1 MESKKQFQ
9 CLLGIVL
16 RATLLV
22 SLLVA
27 VRTTGLQIPPVQS
40 NVVPA
45 VDPQS
50 PPSSSPALQ
59 AEISE
64 LSQSPPSSPPQSSEQ
79 PSGAPPPIA
88 VTNISNPVPDH
99 TEEPHHETE
108 LPSTQPP
115 NAQQSEG
122 GRLLEEMIMAIG
134 VRHTCKCDTYC
145 TVMGDC
151 CPDYFSVCASAPST
165 AQILSLILR
174 NSQAASADDVNEND
188 YELWIA
194 SQYLKYGSCREATF
208 IHNDILEVSDMWMIA
223 TCPESFTDYYGGA
236 IAEQCESEA
245 RNKLFSYPV
254 SHRWFPHLV
263 YKNIFCAMCHDVR
276 VEDILFW
283 HVVVYC
289 PVERKE
295 FAEDYSYQDV
305 LDAADNHFC
314 FHRQGAK
321 LPYHAAFRTCKSG
334 DSNIDGHAYVSGCSP
349 DGPGED
355 SVFTTHRP
363 DFSLGCANTFQPIGI
378 QSRNTTY
385 SSVHCALCNG
395 LTVHDLP
402 PYLPCV
408 EIRSPPG
415 RLQPEYTAFAKVW
428 YDQGTIAY
436 TINGLKNSY
445 GTLCST
451 HVPLDPRTALVGHC
465 PTLSCPPDIQFF
477 EDLSPWE
484 MSCAIENMK
493 YRGEYWNDF
502 PHRSNGDLLLIISKH
517 IENIILPIAHEL
529 WFYTDAFANI
539 FDLQCPYECYPPHQ
553 FFHSLSLDTD
563 GNFQARYRH
572 RGSLHYFFAFMKA
585 VDTTM
590 FQFHGGRTSVRN
602 YAEKSEVCPSQDDML
617 IELFDIPL
625 FMHNFDVYAYVG
637 SENGC
642 FFRLE
647 NIGFSLSFNALDGP
661 PRMADTIVLCW
672 RPDMAVMCKIP
683 PQSTDNL
690 VPRINKVACNPELV
704 SQEES
709 TQEPSQN
716 INRMNRLVSNGSSHM
731 DSNDQVILKETKS
744 FKTVCFTISAV
755 SSALSGVFNVA
766 LCCQQLTMILLF
778 TVSKLSLAASMIFY
792 TVNIHITDGDEKVMA
807 IFMHFCWLLTAA
819 SVTAAAKYFNIPTNQ
834 ASNGARGSPK
844 KNAIRW
850 VMGVVIFCVVLVGLC
865 VIVDE
870 NYDSNESVGYSS
882 HSGHLFWMSHETGCY
897 IFSVG
902 IIGACYLAVT
912 LKLAVGAIRYLRT
925 RGQSEGSS
933 TDAKSYGN
941 KRQGARELG
950 SFCMLYLVHL
960 IALYLL
966 AVIDYTDKNYATSR
980 FVLQQYSCNRV
991 NYEIKSIPLL
1001 WSSHAISLRMNHA
1014 LITGQEPAMKD
1025 FCPILGHFTPTQPCY
1040 SGQREN
1046 MFIITWKMINN
1057 FAM

>member
-1 MESKKQFQ
+1 MFF
-9 CLLGIVL
+9 I
-16 RATLLV
+16 

-50 PPSSSPALQ
+50 PPSPSPALQ

-64 LSQSPPSSPPQSSEQ
+64 LSQSPPLSPPQSSEQ
-79 PSGAPPPIA
+79 PPKAPPPIA
-88 VTNISNPVPDH
+88 VMNISNSVPDH
-99 TEEPHHETE
+99 TAEPHHETE

-115 NAQQSEG
+115 NAQVLEIGNSTSSSGDLSEQPPSSQEVHARSPDGQPEPEVTTQPERIFITEQLFVPEETAKTDPPLMISQFLGAPEVRCGPEMSCVNRCHTGATSKAHQQSEG

-151 CPDYFSVCASAPST
+151 CPDYFSVCASAHST
-165 AQILSLILR
+165 GQILSLILR

-194 SQYLKYGSCREATF
+194 SQYLKFGSCREATF
-208 IHNDILEVSDMWMIA
+208 IHNDILEVSDMWMIT

-236 IAEQCESEA
+236 IAEQ
-245 RNKLFSYPV
+245 L
-254 SHRWFPHLV
+254 
-263 YKNIFCAMCHDVR
+263 
-276 VEDILFW
+276 
-283 HVVVYC
+283 VYC

-295 FAEDYSYQDV
+295 SAEDYSYQNV

-314 FHRQGAK
+314 IQRQGAK
-321 LPYHAAFRTCKSG
+321 LPYHVAFRTCKSG

-355 SVFTTHRP
+355 SVFPTHRP

-408 EIRSPPG
+408 EIRSSPG

-436 TINGLKNSY
+436 TIDGLKHSY
-445 GTLCST
+445 GTKCST
-451 HVPLDPRTALVGHC
+451 HVAFDPRTVLVGHC
-465 PTLSCPPDIQFF
+465 PVLLCPPDIQFF
-477 EDLSPWE
+477 EDLLQWE

-493 YRGEYWNDF
+493 YKGEYWNDF
-502 PHRSNGDLLLIISKH
+502 PPRSNGDLLLIISKH
-517 IENIILPIAHEL
+517 IENIILTIAQEL
-529 WFYTDAFANI
+529 WFYTETFANI
-539 FDLQCPYECYPPHQ
+539 FHLQCPYECYPPHQ
-553 FFHSLSLDTD
+553 FFHSLSMDTD

-585 VDTTM
+585 VDTRM

-602 YAEKSEVCPSQDDML
+602 YAEKSE
-617 IELFDIPL
+617 
-625 FMHNFDVYAYVG
+625 
-637 SENGC
+637 
-642 FFRLE
+642 
-647 NIGFSLSFNALDGP
+647 
-661 PRMADTIVLCW
+661 
-672 RPDMAVMCKIP
+672 
-683 PQSTDNL
+683 
-690 VPRINKVACNPELV
+690 
-704 SQEES
+704 S
-709 TQEPSQN
+709 TQEPSEI
-716 INRMNRLVSNGSSHM
+716 INRMNKLVSNESSHM
-731 DSNDQVILKETKS
+731 DSIDQVILKETKS

-766 LCCQQLTMILLF
+766 LCCQQLTITLLF
-778 TVSKLSLAASMIFY
+778 TVSKLSLSASMIFY
-792 TVNIHITDGDEKVMA
+792 TINVHITDGDEKVMA
-807 IFMHFCWLLTAA
+807 IFMHFSWLLTAV
-819 SVTAAAKYFNIPTNQ
+819 SVTAAAKHFNIPTNQ
-834 ASNGARGSPK
+834 GSSSARGSPK
-844 KNAIRW
+844 NNATKW
-850 VMGVVIFCVVLVGLC
+850 VMGVVIICVVLVGLC

-912 LKLAVGAIRYLRT
+912 TKLAVGAVRYLRT

-933 TDAKSYGN
+933 NIFTDAKRYGN
-941 KRQGARELG
+941 KRQGATEPG
-950 SFCMLYLVHL
+950 TTCTLYIVHL
-960 IALYLL
+960 MALYLL
-966 AVIDYTDKNYATSR
+966 AVIDFADKNYG
-980 FVLQQYSCNRV
+980 LW
-991 NYEIKSIPLL
+991 PLL
-1001 WSSHAISLRMNHA
+1001 FALVACSNGVFMLVALGGQLAELCSHRNDHHGRSSPEQNAVS
-1014 LITGQEPAMKD
+1014 ESSD
-1025 FCPILGHFTPTQPCY
+1025 SCPGYENTVEETSGASKSHGLAEGAGKPSPRIY
-1040 SGQREN
+1040 SPE
-1046 MFIITWKMINN
+1046 
-1057 FAM
+1057 